1 MKQSKF
7 ILATVLLVFTGLFV
21 LGQASITV
29 NPGTNITIGTGTTLD
44 VGGQKLLL
52 MDDYSSAPS
61 FLQYGNLTFSGGGEA
76 FVEQY
81 LTRDVF
87 HMVSE
92 PVNNEVIEVYQW
104 KYLEQFNENDG
115 SWTFLNLPLT
125 TPLNVGEGYF
135 VYSYT
140 TDPNGQ
146 WPSSGDSVVF
156 NGNLNFQD
164 VIITLSNT
172 DASPTSGWNL
182 IGNPFPVAIEWN
194 GNPDWNLSNVG
205 GSMYIYDP
213 NGGGNYVVWNFTTG
227 GTNPNGGFIAATQGF
242 WVRTADTTGSA
253 ASLTIP
259 ASQRTHNGASFF
271 KSSGPVIS
279 NQLLL
284 SVEGNDQT
292 DKTVIGFYEESTSGF
307 DPEYD
312 GVYYKAPGGA
322 LSLYSVTYGEKYALN
337 ELPSAEEYPV
347 VELGFEPEATGKY
360 TLKADWIESISEDI
374 PVYLED
380 KQDKVIRNLRVQP
393 EYSFSATEADKS
405 NRFNVWFTEPG
416 ITENLLSYI
425 HIFSYDKTVY
435 LEIPVNL
442 NGEITIYDI
451 TGKKILTRK
460 AVTGRNEIELQ
471 QSNGNYIVRVVANEG
486 TISKKVYIN

>member
-7 ILATVLLVFTGLFV
+7 ILTAVLLAFFSLFGF
-21 LGQASITV
+21 GQASITV
-29 NPGTNITIGTGTTLD
+29 NPGTDITIGTGTTLD
-44 VGGQKLLL
+44 VGGEKMLL

-61 FLQYGNLTFSGGGEA
+61 FLQYGSLTFSGGGEA

-87 HMVSE
+87 HMVST
-92 PVNNEVIEVYQW
+92 PVNSEVIEVYQW
-104 KYLEQFNENDG
+104 KYLEQFNEIDG
-115 SWTFLNLPLT
+115 TWTFLDLPLT
-125 TPLNVGEGYF
+125 IPLNVGEGYF

-140 TDPNGQ
+140 TDPNGL

-156 NGNLNFQD
+156 NGDLNYQD
-164 VIITLSNT
+164 VGIPLSNT
-172 DASPTSGWNL
+172 NASPTSGWNL

-194 GNPDWNLSNVG
+194 GQSDWNLNNVG
-205 GSMYIYDP
+205 GSMYIYNPD
-213 NGGGNYVVWNFTTG
+213 GGGNYVVWNTTTG
-227 GTNPNGGFIAATQGF
+227 GTNPNGGFIASTQGF
-242 WVRTADTTGSA
+242 WVRTADTTGGA

-259 ASQRTHNGASFF
+259 ASQRTHNTATFF
-271 KSSGPVIS
+271 KSSGPVIP
-279 NQLLL
+279 NQLML

-292 DKTVIGFYEESTSGF
+292 DKTVIGFYDKSTAGF

-337 ELPSAEEYPV
+337 ELPSVEDYPV
-347 VELGFEPEATGKY
+347 VSLNFEPSASGKY
-360 TLKADWIESISEDI
+360 TLKSKWVESIPEEI

-380 KQDKVIRNLRVQP
+380 KQDNVIRDLRVQS
-393 EYSFSATEADKS
+393 EYTFSATTSD
-405 NRFNVWFTEPG
+405 NTDRFNIWFTEPG
-416 ITENLLSYI
+416 VSENLLSYV
-425 HIFSYDKTVY
+425 HIYSFGKIVY

-442 NGEITIYDI
+442 NGEIMIFDI
-451 TGKKILTRK
+451 TGRKILSRK
-460 AVTGRNEIELQ
+460 ATPGRNEIELQ
-471 QSNGNYIVRVVANEG
+471 QSNGNYIVRIVANEG